1 MDFSWQTQALLA
13 LQEAAEAFLVCLIED
28 ACLLSLLAS
37 RVKLSSKDAQLAQRI
52 RGIQGHVWAL
62 GTHPYLWWT
71 PETLPVARTRSMGYK
86 VVPALAVS
94 EQSV

>member
-1 MDFSWQTQALLA
+1 MANPGPVGPARGLRSVLLR
-13 LQEAAEAFLVCLIED
+13 LFQN
-28 ACLLSLLAS
+28 ACLLSLHTS
-37 RVKLSSKDAQLAQRI
+37 HITVSSKDAQLAQRI